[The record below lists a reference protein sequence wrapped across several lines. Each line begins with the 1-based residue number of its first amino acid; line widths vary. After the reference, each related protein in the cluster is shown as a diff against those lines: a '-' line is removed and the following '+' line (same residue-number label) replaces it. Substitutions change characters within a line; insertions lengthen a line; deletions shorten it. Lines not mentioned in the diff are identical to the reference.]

1 MISKKF
7 YTNSE
12 KKINKGIV
20 NHMIANIFNKEQN
33 DDIKKNLVGVFP
45 SNFVNRFVT
54 FILL

>member
-1 MISKKF
+1 MISKHF
-7 YTNSE
+7 YTNSK
-12 KKINKGIV
+12 KKINKGIA
-20 NHMIANIFNKEQN
+20 NHMIANIFNKEQH

>member
-7 YTNSE
+7 YTNSK